1 MAKMEE
7 GTRDLDQQDEEP
19 LEERTLNLLKDS
31 KIDQELSASKG
42 KKGGGKKHKM
52 KWMKKPMAMSE
63 TILEF
68 FNEDL
73 REAAIRYLSSYLVE
87 KRVEDP
93 DNYYRAGFLVFNS
106 CGTMCILLQEI
117 TSFYM
122 KMDAGNLD
130 ARCIKRLANVLTL
143 FQSVAANEETRQK
156 FVDSRAPNFLI
167 PLILFDSRIEVF
179 DIIRSVALSVIGILC
194 QGREPRILQWAIEND
209 MVEAC
214 QTIIEIGS
222 ELNKVIALHILEA
235 ILQDSI
241 GISYICNPIRDI
253 LIKTLMET
261 LDKLVNILAVEQVVS
276 PRLLFHVVRCYAIL
290 CTHHRGYNIVKNSL
304 PDAITSG
311 DFKELTEE
319 FPVIR
324 ALLHQLLLSVGKV
337 EEDQVSCNQVHI
349 HPDEGKK
356 NKLALCAKSPPSH
369 NMLAPIYTGHNQVIL
384 LPSSFECY

>member
-194 QGREPRILQWAIEND
+194 Q
-209 MVEAC
+209 
-214 QTIIEIGS
+214 
-222 ELNKVIALHILEA
+222 IALHILEA